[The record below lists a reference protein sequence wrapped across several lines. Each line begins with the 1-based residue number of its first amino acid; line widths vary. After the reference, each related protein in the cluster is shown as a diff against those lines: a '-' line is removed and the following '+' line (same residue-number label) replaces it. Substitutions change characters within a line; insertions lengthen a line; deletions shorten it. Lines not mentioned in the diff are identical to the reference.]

1 MQITTEQI
9 KELRD
14 ATGISVMQCKKAL
27 EQAEGDMAKALE
39 ILREESAKI
48 AAKKGDR
55 ELASGVVASYIH
67 NTKTTGCIVELSCET
82 DFVSKNEEFTQLAS
96 ELAMHITAFAPESVE
111 DLLMQP
117 FILNGDVTVGVRL
130 DEAMQKFGERTV
142 VSRFERYSFGE

>member
-1 MQITTEQI
+1 MEITTELI

-27 EQAEGDMAKALE
+27 ETAGGDMEKALE

-55 ELASGVVASYIH
+55 ELASGVIASYIH
-67 NTKTTGCIVELSCET
+67 NTNTAGSLVELSCET
-82 DFVSKNEEFTQLAS
+82 DFVSKNAEFIALAK
-96 ELAMHITAFAPESVE
+96 EIAMHVTAFMPESVE
-111 DLLMQP
+111 DLLQQP
-117 FILNGDVTVGVRL
+117 FIMNGDITVSVRL

-142 VSRFERYSFGE
+142 ITRFERYNFGE

>member
-1 MQITTEQI
+1 MEITTELI

-27 EQAEGDMAKALE
+27 EAAGGDMAKAHE

-55 ELASGVVASYIH
+55 ELGSGVIATYIH
-67 NTKTTGCIVELSCET
+67 TTNTVGSLVELSCET
-82 DFVSKNEEFTQLAS
+82 DFVSKNEEFIALAK
-96 ELAMHITAFAPESVE
+96 EIAMHITAFMPETTE
-111 DLLMQP
+111 DLLAQP
-117 FILNGDVTVGVRL
+117 FIMNGEITVGVRL

-142 VSRFERYSFGE
+142 ITRFERYSFGE

>member
-1 MQITTEQI
+1 MEITTELI

-27 EQAEGDMAKALE
+27 EAAGGDMEKAQA

-55 ELASGVVASYIH
+55 ELASGVIASYIH
-67 NTKTTGCIVELSCET
+67 TSKTVGCIAELSCET
-82 DFVSKNEEFTQLAS
+82 DFVSKNEEFITLAQ
-96 ELAMHITAFAPESVE
+96 ELAMHITAFAPETVE
-111 DLLMQP
+111 DLLEQP
-117 FILNGDVTVGVRL
+117 FIMNGDVTVGARL
-130 DEAMQKFGERTV
+130 DEAVQKFGERTV